1 MIIEINE
8 NDKIDKIEIV
18 DKKISIYD
26 KNNKFKHN
34 EFIKCIVVTTYF
46 KYLHQFV
53 NNFRQHNFH
62 YYQLN
67 NNEIFE
73 IDIDDDVD
81 VENVIEII
89 KGMI

>member
-1 MIIEINE
+1 MKIEIKE

-18 DKKISIYD
+18 DKKIVEFD
-26 KNNKFKHN
+26 KNNNRFDKY
-34 EFIKCIVVTTYF
+34 IKCIEITTYF
-46 KYLHQFV
+46 KYIHQFI
-53 NNFRQHNFH
+53 NKFNKFNFH
-62 YYQLN
+62 YYLLN